1 MKHMDAELAHA
12 GEETTLSPL
21 MLKLEQLRI
30 TPDRQLPPMD
40 FLFRLFDKPCFPR
53 RELVG
58 ITGKAK
64 SGKTFLTSMLIA
76 CCQAGDVLALHRC
89 RAQPLRVL
97 WYDTEQSDES
107 TQDILKNRILPL
119 IRQKTTDSTGNVT
132 TTNSTNE
139 TNNAGD
145 NSTTN
150 LTNSTNSTGNR
161 TTTNSTNGTNNTGDN
176 STTNLTN
183 CTNSTE
189 KNSNNSINSLSKNKS
204 VSSVAEEKNSC
215 NSYNSWLK
223 NQSVAG
229 DNISCN
235 SLNSLSK
242 DNFDVF
248 NVRAVEWKL
257 RRKMLAEAVR
267 RCHPD
272 MAIVDGI
279 RDLVND
285 INDGVLAQEVME
297 ELLKLATECKCCI
310 VCVLHQNKSGEDH
323 NLRGWIG
330 TELMNKAFEVYSC
343 EKLMPERIFRVEQTL
358 TRKYD
363 IERDLYFQVGHGGL
377 PVTSGS
383 PAGNTKTTPSQTAQ
397 KTPLPPLNRKYLLQE
412 TDDEGKLLFD
422 VTQLFLDAVGDG
434 DMSGS
439 ELRDRVM
446 QLSGISVVFK
456 YNQLL
461 DQALQQKVIE
471 REVKQG
477 RTIYRAAPF

>member
-1 MKHMDAELAHA
+1 MKHLDAELAHA

-21 MLKLEQLRI
+21 MQQLERLRI
-30 TPDRQLPPMD
+30 TPDRELPPMD

-53 RELVG
+53 HELVG

-76 CCQAGDVLALHRC
+76 CCQTSDILALHRS
-89 RAQPLRVL
+89 QPLPLRVL

-107 TQDILKNRILPL
+107 TQDILKNRIMRLQTQQPQQTQQTHPRPLPEW
-119 IRQKTTDSTGNVT
+119 RGVDTSSADTSTSKSIYAPPSQG
-132 TTNSTNE
+132 
-139 TNNAGD
+139 GD
-145 NSTTN
+145 
-150 LTNSTNSTGNR
+150 G
-161 TTTNSTNGTNNTGDN
+161 GG
-176 STTNLTN
+176 
-183 CTNSTE
+183 
-189 KNSNNSINSLSKNKS
+189 SL
-204 VSSVAEEKNSC
+204 
-215 NSYNSWLK
+215 
-223 NQSVAG
+223 
-229 DNISCN
+229 
-235 SLNSLSK
+235 
-242 DNFDVF
+242 DVF

-272 MAIVDGI
+272 IAIVDGI

-297 ELLKLATECKCCI
+297 ELLRLATECNCCI

-363 IERDLYFQVGHGGL
+363 IERDLYFQVGASGL
-377 PVTSGS
+377 PVASGA
-383 PAGNTKTTPSQTAQ
+383 PADSSSKDGKKSAQ
-397 KTPLPPLNRKYLLQE
+397 PQAALKNPLPPLNRKYLLEE
-412 TDDEGKLLFD
+412 TDEEGKLMFD
-422 VTQLFLDAVGDG
+422 VSRLFLDAVGDG

-446 QLSGISVVFK
+446 QLSGITVVFK

-461 DQALQQKVIE
+461 DQALQQKVVE

-477 RTIYRAAPF
+477 RSVYRAAPF